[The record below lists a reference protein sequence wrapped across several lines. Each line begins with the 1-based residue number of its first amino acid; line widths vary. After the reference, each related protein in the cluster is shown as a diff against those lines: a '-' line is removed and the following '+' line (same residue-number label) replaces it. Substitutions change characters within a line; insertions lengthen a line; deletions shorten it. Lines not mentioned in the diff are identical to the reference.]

1 MPVSDRERGWNA
13 TIIENFRENGGH
25 VTIPP
30 FQDSK
35 LLLLTTTG
43 ATSGKPNT
51 VPLGYTR
58 DGDAYVVVGSNSG
71 LPDQPVWLRNLLA
84 QPVVRVE
91 VGPETFDARAV
102 VTAGAERRRLL
113 DAHQAAIPIFTKYE
127 GMTERQLPVITLE
140 RITAG

>member
-1 MPVSDRERGWNA
+1 MQVSDGELGWNA
-13 TIIENFRENGGH
+13 KIIENFRENGGR
-25 VTIPP
+25 VSMPP

-71 LPDQPVWLRNLLA
+71 GPLQPVWLRNVLA
-84 QPVVRVE
+84 QPVVTLE
-91 VGPETFDARAV
+91 VGAETFQARAT
-102 VTAGAERRRLL
+102 VTEDAVRRRLL
-113 DAHQAAIPIFTKYE
+113 DAHQAAIPIFSKYE
-127 GMTERQLPVITLE
+127 QMTERQLPVITLE
-140 RITAG
+140 RIAAS

>member
-1 MPVSDRERGWNA
+1 MQVSDRERGWNA
-13 TIIENFRENGGH
+13 QIIENFRANGGR
-25 VTIPP
+25 VSMPP

-51 VPLGYTR
+51 VPLGYTL
-58 DGDAYVVVGSNSG
+58 DGEKYVVVGSNSG
-71 LPDQPVWLRNLLA
+71 LAHQPIWLGNLLA
-84 QPVVRVE
+84 QPLVSVE
-91 VGPETFDARAV
+91 VGPETFQARAV
-102 VTAGAERRRLL
+102 VTEGAERRRLL

-140 RITAG
+140 RVAGS